1 MLVVLALGMAL
12 SCNKGKVI
20 PKSDFK
26 HIYAEM
32 FMADALLA
40 EIPNMG
46 RTADTSAVY
55 ESIYRKY
62 GYTTKD
68 YQASLQE
75 YMKDPMRFSRTL
87 KQAVQIIDENTKE
100 LEALKKIVDAQ
111 TERVKALSAFRPEAI
126 YFPSRLDRGSHAHVM
141 HAFKDSVLMDKV
153 VYIDSCGGSWNF
165 ELEPFSLV
173 VGVDSLAFGVD
184 SLAFG
189 VDSLAVAAPAVVD
202 SAVVDAVGSAGVAPA
217 AEGEKDPAIPAKP
230 VRRAK
235 NLKLNNE

>member
-1 MLVVLALGMAL
+1 MLTVLALGMAL

-20 PKSDFK
+20 PKGDFK

-32 FMADALLA
+32 FLADALLA
-40 EIPNMG
+40 EMPGMG

-68 YQASLQE
+68 YQASLKE

-111 TERVKALSAFRPEAI
+111 TERVKALSAFRPDTI
-126 YFPSRLDRGSHAHVM
+126 FFTSRLDKGSHAHVL

-153 VYIDSCGGSWNF
+153 VYIDTTGGEWCF
-165 ELEPFSLV
+165 ELEPFSLI
-173 VGVDSLAFGVD
+173 VDT
-184 SLAFG
+184 
-189 VDSLAVAAPAVVD
+189 LAVEVVAPEAVTAPA
-202 SAVVDAVGSAGVAPA
+202 AVPVAKQVPEPAKKAEPAKAPA
-217 AEGEKDPAIPAKP
+217 AEKKP
-230 VRRAK
+230 K
-235 NLKLNNE
+235 TLNLKKQE